1 MACSFSALHFQNTGM
16 ITEQCDKIHLFHPLS
31 KILLH
36 SIILFLP
43 FLSPLALS
51 LSPSYLQ
58 LGERLK
64 VEDSGY
70 RGHVKRGEKK
80 GRKWNES
87 ICFHPQHSGEELSHV
102 NHTDSQLPH
111 TRTDAQTHMSYSGIN
126 PHSSS
131 QSHCLTHIEESN
143 SRSQTRMTS
152 SLHRELYTSSGMPC
166 VKCSAK
172 STLKSAL
179 SLDHLTYCGW
189 VYMCVSV
196 C

>member
-1 MACSFSALHFQNTGM
+1 M

-51 LSPSYLQ
+51 PSYLQ

-80 GRKWNES
+80 GRKRNES

-111 TRTDAQTHMSYSGIN
+111 THTDAHAHTHTHTHTHTSYSGIN

-152 SLHRELYTSSGMPC
+152 PQH
-166 VKCSAK
+166 
-172 STLKSAL
+172 
-179 SLDHLTYCGW
+179 
-189 VYMCVSV
+189 
-196 C
+196 

>member
-1 MACSFSALHFQNTGM
+1 MACSFSALHCQNTGM

-51 LSPSYLQ
+51 LSPLISSARWEAESWGFWLQ
-58 LGERLK
+58 RACE
-64 VEDSGY
+64 E
-70 RGHVKRGEKK
+70 RGEKRERMK
-80 GRKWNES
+80 WEHLLSSSTQRGRAQP
-87 ICFHPQHSGEELSHV
+87 CQSHRQPAAT
-102 NHTDSQLPH
+102 HTHRCTNTH
-111 TRTDAQTHMSYSGIN
+111 TRMSYSGIN

-152 SLHRELYTSSGMPC
+152 SQHRELYTSSGMP
-166 VKCSAK
+166 V
-172 STLKSAL
+172 LNAL
-179 SLDHLTYCGW
+179 LNQP
-189 VYMCVSV
+189 
-196 C
+196 